1 MTSQTGLQ
9 RHLAA
14 MTHFH
19 TLAYRRLFGVLET
32 LTEEQYRGGQ
42 ALFFDSIHGT
52 VNHLHLVDSL
62 WHWRIQGVKP
72 EFKVTGLDMEVES
85 DRNALFQKTV
95 QRAEAFQRLVSSFG
109 EAGLLA
115 NITATTLSG
124 GKIERPVHLLVM
136 TVVNHGTHH
145 RGQICAVLS
154 RMGIEYPPLDIP
166 FYEELV
172 QY

>member
-19 TLAYRRLFGVLET
+19 HLAYERLFGVLET
-32 LTEEQYRGGQ
+32 LTDEQYRGEQ
-42 ALFFDSIHGT
+42 ALFFGSIHGT
-52 VNHLHLVDSL
+52 VNHLHLVDCL

-72 EFKVTGLDMEVES
+72 EFWVTGLDMEVEA
-85 DRNALFQKTV
+85 DRNPLFQRTL
-95 QRAEAFQRLVSSFG
+95 QRSESFRRLVASMS
-109 EAGLLA
+109 EADLLT
-115 NITATTLSG
+115 NISARTMSG
-124 GKIERPVHLLVM
+124 GTIERPGHLMVM

-145 RGQICAVLS
+145 RGQICAALT

-166 FYEELV
+166 FFEELV
-172 QY
+172 QH